1 MRCESHTPGS
11 FCTTVLRTCDPQ
23 RAAAFYNTLGGWTV
37 EPVAGSRQH
46 FLMLFKGIPVAAI
59 QDVFDGQDEWV
70 PHVSVADIDGAV
82 SRALELG
89 ATLVDTS
96 AVTGLARL
104 ATLRDVEGARFG
116 MWQPAP
122 NHGAELMEEIGSLWW
137 LELISRE
144 TEAARH
150 GVQARRRAGR
160 RTAANGSRMGH
171 QPCVELDLRRQRLR
185 RHAREG
191 QSARSL
197 NHFRAHC
204 PELGSHRRIR
214 RPGRRVVS
222 ASRCGAGRDAVR
234 AVACRICTTL
244 DTTVNAELAEYAEIL
259 NPLRVQRFLR

>member
-144 TEAARH
+144 TEAARQFYARLFDWQPH
-150 GVQARRRAGR
+150 DTVFQPFHSYTVFKRGDVQEGGLLPMDPEWDINPVWNSIFAVNDCDATLEKANRLGASTTFVHTVPSSGR
-160 RTAANGSRMGH
+160 IGGFVDPGGASF
-171 QPCVELDLRRQRLR
+171 LLR
-185 RHAREG
+185 
-191 QSARSL
+191 
-197 NHFRAHC
+197 
-204 PELGSHRRIR
+204 
-214 RPGRRVVS
+214 
-222 ASRCGAGRDAVR
+222 GAVPVG
-234 AVACRICTTL
+234 T
-244 DTTVNAELAEYAEIL
+244 
-259 NPLRVQRFLR
+259 P